1 MEPASAAARALLLA
15 ALNGVRRY
23 EVNRLRLENR
33 LEIQHVEAE
42 QLREL
47 DRARRFYQETLGL
60 SPADAPEP
68 DSVLFSEDGHTGLQL
83 LLRPDAPA
91 SGLTQVSFEVP
102 DVEAAVRELEGR
114 GVRFEDY
121 DLPGLRT
128 VDHVLTADGMRAAWF
143 TDSEGNVLCLHQL
156 TG

>member
-1 MEPASAAARALLLA
+1 MQAQDVALGVGEPRRAHPV
-15 ALNGVRRY
+15 G
-23 EVNRLRLENR
+23 
-33 LEIQHVEAE
+33 
-42 QLREL
+42 
-47 DRARRFYQETLGL
+47 G
-60 SPADAPEP
+60 
-68 DSVLFSEDGHTGLQL
+68 EDGHTGLQL

>member
-1 MEPASAAARALLLA
+1 MLSTTRLVAIVP
-15 ALNGVRRY
+15 VRD
-23 EVNRLRLENR
+23 
-33 LEIQHVEAE
+33 
-42 QLREL
+42 L
-47 DRARRFYQETLGL
+47 DRAREFYEHTLGL
-60 SPADAPEP
+60 SPGVGPDPEG
-68 DSVLFSEDGHTGLQL
+68 VLFSDDGHSGLQL

-128 VDHVLTADGMRAAWF
+128 VAHVATTEGMRAAWF
-143 TDSEGNVLCLHQL
+143 TDPEGNILCLHER

>member
-1 MEPASAAARALLLA
+1 MLSTARLVAI
-15 ALNGVRRY
+15 VP
-23 EVNRLRLENR
+23 V
-33 LEIQHVEAE
+33 
-42 QLREL
+42 REL

-60 SPADAPEP
+60 SPAHAPEP

-128 VDHVLTADGMRAAWF
+128 VGHVLTADGMRAAWF

>member
-1 MEPASAAARALLLA
+1 MRSPA
-15 ALNGVRRY
+15 
-23 EVNRLRLENR
+23 RL
-33 LEIQHVEAE
+33 IAIVPV
-42 QLREL
+42 REL
-47 DRARRFYQETLGL
+47 DRARQFYQEKLGL
-60 SPADAPEP
+60 SPGPELEA
-68 DSVLFSEDGHTGLQL
+68 DSVLLSEDGPPGLQL

-91 SGLTQVSFEVP
+91 SELTQASFEVD

-114 GVRFEDY
+114 GVHFEDY

-128 VDHVLTADGMRAAWF
+128 VDHVVTADGMKAAWF